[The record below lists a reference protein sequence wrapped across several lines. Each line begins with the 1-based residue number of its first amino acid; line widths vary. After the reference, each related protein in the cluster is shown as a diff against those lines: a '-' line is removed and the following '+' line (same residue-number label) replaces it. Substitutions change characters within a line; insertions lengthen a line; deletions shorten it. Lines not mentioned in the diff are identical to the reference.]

1 MILYNPK
8 LYKKLRSGIMGKI
21 LSWNSFFIAFLFFI
35 AVVFISGC
43 STYGTVEMN
52 GKKYSTGIFV
62 DSEWAN

>member
-1 MILYNPK
+1 
-8 LYKKLRSGIMGKI
+8 MGKI
-21 LSWNSFFIAFLFFI
+21 FTWNSFFIGFLFFI

-43 STYGTVEMN
+43 STYGTVEMG

>member
-1 MILYNPK
+1 
-8 LYKKLRSGIMGKI
+8 MGKI